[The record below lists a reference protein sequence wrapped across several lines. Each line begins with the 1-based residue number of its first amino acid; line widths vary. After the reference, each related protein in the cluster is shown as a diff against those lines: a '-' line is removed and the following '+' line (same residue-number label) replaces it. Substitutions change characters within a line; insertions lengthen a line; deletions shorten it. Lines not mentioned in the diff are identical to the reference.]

1 MSERRKEELEKEQ
14 AMQQDGRQAP
24 EEERAEAGDAHE
36 TGEESAAGEDIGAN
50 EDIGTNEDTGAN
62 EDPEVIVPEPD
73 PCLEE
78 QLALERDQFKD
89 KWMRAVA
96 ETDNVRKRSRREVQ
110 DARRFAQAETL
121 RPFLEVYD
129 NFERALRSMNETEL
143 DEQGQSVRQG
153 VELIFQRF
161 QAALKERGAKLIPVD
176 GCEFDPSV
184 HEAVGSMPREGVE
197 AGHVIEVAQQGFQF
211 GDMVLRPARVIVSS

>member
-1 MSERRKEELEKEQ
+1 MSESRKEELENEKASKQDAKMAAEEG
-14 AMQQDGRQAP
+14 AAESDGR
-24 EEERAEAGDAHE
+24 EEEPVTVEAEAIE
-36 TGEESAAGEDIGAN
+36 
-50 EDIGTNEDTGAN
+50 
-62 EDPEVIVPEPD
+62 PEPE
-73 PCLEE
+73 PEPSREE
-78 QLALERDQFKD
+78 QLTLERDQFKD

-96 ETDNVRKRSRREVQ
+96 ETDNVRKRSRRDVQ

-129 NFERALRSMNETEL
+129 NFERALQSLNEAEV
-143 DEQGQSVRQG
+143 DGQGHSVREG

-161 QAALKERGAKLIPVD
+161 QAALKERGAELILVD
-176 GCEFDPSV
+176 GCEFDPNV

-197 AGHVIEVAQQGFQF
+197 PGHVIEVAQQGFKF